1 MGTKMKA
8 LTLEKRDNRL
18 KLNYHDYALFPE
30 SGSKQH
36 EIIDGEHYMT
46 PSPTTKHQRVS
57 RNMVW
62 IIESFLRENRYGEIL
77 SAPFDVILSDN
88 DIVVPDIVYVSQKN
102 IHLLTEEN
110 IKGIPDLII
119 EILSPSHRK
128 RDRIL
133 KRDLY
138 EKYGV
143 REYWLIDPDKE
154 QVEIYTFSCDRFL
167 PPTVYNRDQVIK
179 TEIIPGLEIDVKGI
193 FSFNV

>member
-1 MGTKMKA
+1 MKA
-8 LTLEKRDNRL
+8 ITLEKRDKRL
-18 KLNYHDYALFPE
+18 KLNYRDYALFPE
-30 SGSKQH
+30 GGSKRH

-46 PSPTTKHQRVS
+46 PSPTTKHQRIS

-62 IIESFLRENRYGEIL
+62 IIESFLRENRCGEIL

-88 DIVVPDIVYVSQKN
+88 DIVVPDLVYVSRKN
-102 IHLLTEEN
+102 IHMLTEEN

-143 REYWLIDPDKE
+143 KEYWLIDPDKE
-154 QVEIYTFSCDRFL
+154 QVEVYTFSGNRFL
-167 PPTVYNRDQVIK
+167 PPAVYNRDQVIK
-179 TEIIPGLEIDVKGI
+179 TGIIPGLEVDIKAI
-193 FSFNV
+193 FSFNA